1 MDQIMPPPTR
11 YPTQS
16 PNKIIS
22 VLSQPLW
29 DPAEVLQVA
38 YPTGLITLGKSYSSE
53 DVKNLPTITVVPGDA
68 TAFKAPNAFKLMLAN
83 ANPLGNPDKN
93 GMAMNV
99 GSGKVL
105 TNYAG
110 PGLLLNTNKYRYTWM
125 LFASPTNLSAAG
137 TPPGHWY
144 VNKYVASSGLGDLV
158 AASFFTVKNGHGIFP
173 HNATVF
179 HSNPTANTTDSSGQL
194 GAMPT
199 GASTSTQAAAKSNTN
214 GPLWNDCAAIIKN
227 VVMGLGFAV
236 SGYILVQ

>member
-1 MDQIMPPPTR
+1 MPPPTR
-11 YPTQS
+11 YPTQL

-83 ANPLGNPDKN
+83 ATPWETQTRRT
-93 GMAMNV
+93 V
-99 GSGKVL
+99 VI
-105 TNYAG
+105 NYAG

-173 HNATVF
+173 HNATVV

>member
-1 MDQIMPPPTR
+1 
-11 YPTQS
+11 
-16 PNKIIS
+16 
-22 VLSQPLW
+22 
-29 DPAEVLQVA
+29 
-38 YPTGLITLGKSYSSE
+38 
-53 DVKNLPTITVVPGDA
+53 
-68 TAFKAPNAFKLMLAN
+68 
-83 ANPLGNPDKN
+83 
-93 GMAMNV
+93 MAMNV